1 MGNDL
6 FSISRLL
13 FCGADVYMMCRF
25 FAAIYPFKTFGRK
38 RYIISIVITLLIFF
52 ENAIGSMSL
61 NFVTVPLFCYI
72 YALLLFKVSFTNGI
86 AYTIIYFAFV
96 GGKEVLFELV
106 YRFLSNNLPFYIPPW
121 FTAGGIYFLIL
132 EYIVG
137 FLFLLYIEKYIKKIN
152 IRNNNVFS
160 WYLLIVPILSLAIS
174 SSFLYMD
181 FPKPIVLQIFMCG
194 GAVLLYLSN
203 AAIFIILEKYTD
215 MMNKIKYAELY
226 SVKREME
233 NDHFQNIL
241 KINDHYRCFMHD
253 VHSYFNSFRLLA
265 LNGENQRIVEII
277 DELKGKIQDE
287 INIVIYSSNPVFNAI
302 LSERVS
308 KAKELEVQLSI
319 FIEKNLNLDF
329 ISDSDMISMF
339 GNLLDNALE
348 AAAKCEAEK
357 RTVHIKLFMG
367 TNYFLIFR
375 IENSFRVK
383 AKKEG
388 DRLLSTKED
397 SKHHGLGVGIVTSL
411 AEKYGGS
418 LHLAQKDD
426 LFVTTLTISA
436 FVEEHYANFGTQRV

>member
-6 FSISRLL
+6 FSVSRLL
-13 FCGADVYMMCRF
+13 FCGADVYMMFRF

-38 RYIISIVITLLIFF
+38 RQIISIVITLLIFF
-52 ENAIGSMSL
+52 ENAIGSVSL
-61 NFVTVPLFCYI
+61 NFITVPLFCYV
-72 YALLLFKVSFTNGI
+72 YALLLFKISFSNGI

-96 GGKEVLFELV
+96 GGKEVLFELL
-106 YRFLSNNLPFYIPPW
+106 YRFLSYNLPIYIPPW
-121 FTAGGIYFLIL
+121 FTSGGIYFLIL

-160 WYLLIVPILSLAIS
+160 WYLLIVPVLSLAIS

-181 FPKPIVLQIFMCG
+181 FPKSIVLQIFMCG

-265 LNGENQRIVEII
+265 LNGENQKIVEII

-287 INIVIYSSNPVFNAI
+287 INIVIYSGNPVFNAI

-308 KAKELEVQLSI
+308 KAKELGVEFSI
-319 FIEKNLNLDF
+319 FIEKNINLDF
-329 ISDSDMISMF
+329 ISDSDLISMF

-348 AAAKCEAEK
+348 AASKCEPQK
-357 RTVHIKLFMG
+357 RIVRIKLFMG

-375 IENSFRVK
+375 IENSFKVK
-383 AKKEG
+383 AIKEG
-388 DRLLSTKED
+388 DKLLSTKED

-418 LHLAQKDD
+418 LNLVQKET
-426 LFVTTLTISA
+426 LFITTLTISA
-436 FVEEHYANFGTQRV
+436 FTEERCANFGTQRV